1 METCSGAV
9 WGHIITD
16 ADGIH
21 LGVAANS
28 DFFRRAPRRTERVLD
43 ASQQLVKVGPFPTQR
58 AEWGRHVDVYA
69 KQRPAEVL
77 MRVGLSRTGE
87 TA

>member
-1 METCSGAV
+1 MQHVEDEST
-9 WGHIITD
+9 WGLQLI
-16 ADGIH
+16 
-21 LGVAANS
+21 S
-28 DFFRRAPRRTERVLD
+28 DFFRRARRRTERVFG
-43 ASQQLVKVGPFPTQR
+43 ASQQLVKVGPFPTHR

-77 MRVGLSRTGE
+77 MRVGLSRTRE